1 LFVSPHRVRHGLN
14 SLRPWEFP
22 RLKVVQ
28 SIVNRVCPAI
38 VQLLLLSVVA
48 VSSGGASAAAYRLP
62 ENGDSVVG
70 AVTRIRL
77 KYEDTLAAIA
87 QRFAVGYRELLDANP
102 DVDPWLPGEGTMIQ
116 LPTEYVLPDTPRDG
130 LVINIP
136 EFRLYFY
143 PAGQNRVVTYPVGI
157 GRLSFPTPLVQASV
171 VTRIENP
178 SWTPTAAARREHA
191 EMGDPLPP
199 VVPPGPDN
207 PLGRLALQISVP
219 GYFIHGTNKP
229 FGVGQMVSHGCIRL
243 YDEHIETL
251 VELVPNGTP
260 VYIINQPLKLGWR
273 NSVLYAESHKDLYE
287 DSTRTELIQKIVD
300 ATGDHAASVDWRL
313 VDQVL
318 SDMTGIPVK
327 I

>member
-1 LFVSPHRVRHGLN
+1 MGIPQPNV
-14 SLRPWEFP
+14 LR
-22 RLKVVQ
+22 R
-28 SIVNRVCPAI
+28 IVIRVCPAI
-38 VQLLLLSVVA
+38 VTLLLLTVMVA
-48 VSSGGASAAAYRLP
+48 SSGSAHAAAYTLP

-77 KYEDTLAAIA
+77 KYEDTLAAVA
-87 QRFAVGYRELLDANP
+87 QKFAVGYRELLDANP

-116 LPTEYVLPDTPRDG
+116 LPTEYVLPGTPRDG

-136 EFRLYFY
+136 EYRLYFY
-143 PAGQNRVVTYPVGI
+143 QAGQNRVVTYPVGI

-178 SWTPTAAARREHA
+178 SWTPTAAARLEHA
-191 EMGDPLPP
+191 EMGDPLPQ

-207 PLGRLALQISVP
+207 PLGRLALQISIP

-273 NSVLYAESHKDLYE
+273 NSVLYAESHKDLYGE
-287 DSTRTELIQKIVD
+287 STRPELVQKIVD
-300 ATGDHAASVDWRL
+300 ETQDQAASVDWRL

-318 SDMTGIPVK
+318 SEMTGIPVK